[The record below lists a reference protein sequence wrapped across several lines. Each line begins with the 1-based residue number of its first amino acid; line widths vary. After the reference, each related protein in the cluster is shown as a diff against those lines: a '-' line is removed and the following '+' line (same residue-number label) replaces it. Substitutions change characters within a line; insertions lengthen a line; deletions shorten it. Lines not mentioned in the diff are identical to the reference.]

1 MARRSTR
8 GSDALEGENLK
19 TTHAAD
25 ARHWISIYADL
36 LDFKRGL
43 LDRVE
48 RDLTKLRPEART
60 AAMADVALIENQMF
74 GYEERLQLW
83 YRRVWDLQGLWIDPK
98 THALSHGGKNVALT
112 KREFE
117 LVQLLLDHPHR
128 FFSASQIASA
138 AWADADL
145 SVEEV
150 RNYVRRVRRILADLD
165 VPVDLINKPQRG
177 YSLVFRA
184 E

>member
-1 MARRSTR
+1 MARRSTAR
-8 GSDALEGENLK
+8 SEPLQGENLK

-43 LDRVE
+43 LARVQ
-48 RDLTKLRPEART
+48 RDVTKLRPDARN
-60 AAMADVALIENQMF
+60 AAMADVALIEIQMH
-74 GYEERLQLW
+74 GYEQRLELW

-98 THALSHGGKNVALT
+98 THALSHGAKLVTLT

-128 FFSASQIASA
+128 FFTASQIASA

-145 SVEEV
+145 SAEEV
-150 RNYVRRVRRILADLD
+150 RNYVRRMRKILAELE